1 MTDNPA
7 LVDTNVLVYSFDAD
21 SGDKQHAAQELLSR
35 CWRREMQFA
44 ISTQNLA
51 EFSAIVREKV
61 SHPASGDEVRAFLQ
75 GITEFRE
82 WTVIAYGAQTIIRA
96 HEIRDEYRL
105 HFWDALLAATMEENS
120 IRTIYTEDQH
130 FDRVPWLKRIN
141 PFEV

>member
-7 LVDTNVLVYSFDAD
+7 LIDTNMFVYAFDAD
-21 SGDKQHAAQELLSR
+21 SGEKQHAAQELLSR
-35 CWRREMQFA
+35 CWKREIQFA
-44 ISTQNLA
+44 VSTQNLA

-82 WTVIAYGAQTIIRA
+82 WTVITYGAQTVIRA
-96 HEIRDEYRL
+96 HEILDEYHL
-105 HFWDALLAATMEENS
+105 HFWDALLTATMEENS
-120 IRTIYTEDQH
+120 IRIIYTEDKH

-141 PFEV
+141 PFDG

>member
-1 MTDNPA
+1 MTGNPA
-7 LVDTNVLVYSFDAD
+7 LIDTNVLVYAFDAD
-21 SGDKQHAAQELLSR
+21 SKEKQQAAQELLSR
-35 CWRREMQFA
+35 CWRHEMQFA
-44 ISTQNLA
+44 VSTQNLA
-51 EFSAIVREKV
+51 EFSTIVREKV

-75 GITEFRE
+75 GITEFQE
-82 WTVIAYGAQTIIRA
+82 WTVITYSAQSVIRA
-96 HEIRDEYRL
+96 HEILDEYRL

>member
-7 LVDTNVLVYSFDAD
+7 LIDTNVLVYAFDAD
-21 SGDKQHAAQELLSR
+21 SGEKQHAAQELLSR
-35 CWRREMQFA
+35 CWRREIQFSV
-44 ISTQNLA
+44 STQNLA

-82 WTVIAYGAQTIIRA
+82 WAVITYGAQTVIRA
-96 HEIRDEYRL
+96 HEILDEYHL
-105 HFWDALLAATMEENS
+105 HFWDALLTATMEENS
-120 IRTIYTEDQH
+120 IRIIYTEDKH